1 MTLSV
6 GTSWSAYCS
15 NSLGCAQHIQQ
26 FDGCPLSICI
36 ANVALMAGINLSTE
50 LLRSFITVI
59 EVASFTR
66 AAEILGRTQPAISLQ
81 VKRLEESVGYDLIKR
96 KGKEISLTERG
107 EALAIH
113 ARQML
118 RLNDLAIAQFEQP
131 NPSAKLRV
139 GLPVDYAVSTLQS
152 CLTDVVRQFSDVE
165 VEIRCDL
172 SKHLLSALNSNDIDV
187 AVALFDGD
195 DQQFLFR
202 NWKEQPTWVGAKDF
216 EIPEG
221 LDIPLVVHPY
231 GCVYRDR
238 MAAALKLVGKS
249 WRIAYS
255 SPGIGGVQRAVQDG
269 LGLSCLTAPTV
280 QSGMREFSKK
290 DGLPVLSP
298 LHIGLFARQAQ
309 LGATGYAAIDSI
321 TKTLDAQ
328 SSNFHFK

>member
-1 MTLSV
+1 MGAV
-6 GTSWSAYCS
+6 
-15 NSLGCAQHIQQ
+15 
-26 FDGCPLSICI
+26 
-36 ANVALMAGINLSTE
+36 NLSTE
-50 LLRSFITVI
+50 LLRAFITVI

-81 VKRLEESVGYDLIKR
+81 VKRLEEAVGYPLIAR

-113 ARQML
+113 ARQIL
-118 RLNDLAIAQFEQP
+118 RLNDLAMAEFEQRDP
-131 NPSAKLRV
+131 AARLRV
-139 GLPVDYAVSTLQS
+139 GLPVDYAVNTLQA
-152 CLTDVVRQFSDVE
+152 CLTDVVRQFPDTQI
-165 VEIRCDL
+165 EIRCDL
-172 SKHLLSALNSNDIDV
+172 SKHLLMAMRSNEIDI

-202 NWKEQPTWVGAKDF
+202 NWKEQPTWVGANAF
-216 EIPEG
+216 EIPENT
-221 LDIPLVVHPY
+221 DIPLVAHPY

-238 MAAALKLVGKS
+238 MATALKLAGKS

-280 QSGMREFSKK
+280 QSGMRTFSEQ
-290 DGLPVLSP
+290 DGLPVLAP

-309 LGATGYAAIDSI
+309 LGAGGYAAMDAMINTLEQRSSSAID
-321 TKTLDAQ
+321 A
-328 SSNFHFK
+328 